1 VIPLHWAR
9 RPSDDPPALSLKRL
23 SAAVRELEALRQC
36 LAKVAIDC
44 PWSAQEWAANCT
56 PLMLRLHFA
65 RPSLADLTM
74 IRVGTWPD
82 TGWAVRLRA
91 AHDEVERRMA
101 EVSASAA
108 SLMSTETS
116 SVDAV
121 VNLNVEGSK
130 LADALDGLRGLVVA
144 AYPAAG
150 EDT

>member
-1 VIPLHWAR
+1 MIPLHWPK
-9 RPSDDPPALSLKRL
+9 RPSDDPPIPVKRL
-23 SAAVRELEALRQC
+23 RAAVRELEALRQC
-36 LAKVAIDC
+36 VAKVAINY
-44 PWSAQEWAANCT
+44 PWSAEEWAANWT

-65 RPSLADLTM
+65 RPSLADLAM
-74 IRVGTWPD
+74 IRVGIWPD

-108 SLMSTETS
+108 SLMRTETS

-130 LADALDGLRGLVVA
+130 LADALDGLRSLLVA
-144 AYPAAG
+144 AYPATD